1 MNDLLDPVRSG
12 TYTPAKVSDGIISA
26 YRSRV
31 ADALHSITS
40 NGAHG
45 GRRVAQTHVHRI
57 CRMAKMVDARAC
69 PVLMS
74 AKVVV
79 WRGRQSQ
86 SRCCHSLTRGLVGN
100 DRKAVG
106 QAKKTARGS
115 SERVSGNPDVSIG
128 IQRSDVVVE
137 ILNGVVVAVLPLLLD
152 VLHQA
157 SRVAAIG
164 RRHAVT
170 DL

>member
-1 MNDLLDPVRSG
+1 
-12 TYTPAKVSDGIISA
+12 
-26 YRSRV
+26 
-31 ADALHSITS
+31 
-40 NGAHG
+40 
-45 GRRVAQTHVHRI
+45 
-57 CRMAKMVDARAC
+57 MAKMVDARSC

-79 WRGRQSQ
+79 WRGRQSE
-86 SRCCHSLTRGLVGN
+86 SRCCHSLTRGFVGN
-100 DRKAVG
+100 DGKAVG
-106 QAKKTARGS
+106 QAKKTARRS
-115 SERVSGNPDVSIG
+115 SERVSGNPDVSVG

-137 ILNGVVVAVLPLLLD
+137 ILNGIVVAVLPLLLD
-152 VLHQA
+152 VLHQT